1 MDSESSGGPN
11 HALPDNNLENNAR
24 LPDLLRKIF
33 LNESGLRAA
42 WRFLIYLLLLV
53 AISLVIGPVVSHFVG
68 HVRRPPPPLLLYL
81 QEIMGFAIVFGAAL
95 IMARIEHRT
104 AAGYGIPAKGAFG
117 KLFWQGW
124 LFGLA
129 AICALVGLIAAFGG
143 YACGSLA
150 LHGTDL
156 LRWALIWGVF
166 FVFVGLFEEFSFR
179 GYSQCT
185 LADATLVEVAALL
198 ALLLILLAKFAPHF
212 PRKPYVFA
220 IWAAAVLL
228 VGLVQR
234 LSYRGPT
241 QLMLKEGI
249 GFVPAATFLSVGF
262 GAIHLGNPGEGLVG
276 AASVVV
282 VGLFLAFTLKRTGNL
297 WFAIGLHAS
306 FDFGETFLFSVP
318 NSGIVMDGHL
328 SNSSLHGAKWLTGGT
343 VGPEGSVFSFITMGL
358 LAVIVH
364 YCYPPK
370 KQDVVVVAD
379 SQIASTGPLS

>member
-1 MDSESSGGPN
+1 MDTEISGVPDN
-11 HALPDNNLENNAR
+11 KIPDNNLANPAR
-24 LPDLLRKIF
+24 EPDILQKIF
-33 LNESGLRAA
+33 LNESGLRAI

-53 AISLVIGPVVSHFVG
+53 AIGFVIGLVVGHFVG
-68 HVRRPPPPLLLYL
+68 HARGTPPPRLLYL
-81 QEIMGFAIVFGAAL
+81 QEILGFVAVFGAAL
-95 IMARIEHRT
+95 IMSRIEHRP
-104 AAGYGIPAKGAFG
+104 AAVYGIPATGAFG

-124 LFGLA
+124 FFGLGE
-129 AICALVGLIAAFGG
+129 ICALVGLIAGFGG
-143 YACGSLA
+143 YTFGSLA

-156 LRWALIWGVF
+156 LRWALIWGVL

-179 GYSQCT
+179 GYSQYT
-185 LADATLVEVAALL
+185 LADATLAEVAVLL
-198 ALLLILLAKFAPHF
+198 ALILVPLAKFAPHF

-220 IWAAAVLL
+220 IWATVVLL
-228 VGLVQR
+228 LGAVQK
-234 LSYRGPT
+234 LSYRGPSE
-241 QLMLKEGI
+241 QMLKEGI
-249 GFVPAATFLSVGF
+249 GFWPAAILLSVGF

-328 SNSSLHGAKWLTGGT
+328 SNASLHGAKWLTGGT
-343 VGPEGSVFSFITMGL
+343 VGPEGSVFSFMTMGI

-370 KQDVVVVAD
+370 RQDIVAAEN
-379 SQIASTGPLS
+379 SPITSTGLLS